1 MSNGKGDKPRPL
13 AVPYEEYADNFD
25 NIFRKKPQPAETEQ
39 PKPHHELDKKRNPRK
54 LLRQ

>member
-13 AVPYEEYADNFD
+13 AVPYEQYADNFD

-39 PKPHHELDKKRNPRK
+39 PKPHHDKKRNTRK